1 MTLENWSPTTQEIL
15 NRAIQTTLGRG
26 PEVYV
31 LALSNRSRSAELD
44 PASQLR
50 ARLGS
55 VAQAHPIYPRP
66 SAWALAQAQEE
77 LSRGKPMSEYVS
89 EGRR

>member
-1 MTLENWSPTTQEIL
+1 MILGNWSGSTGVIL
-15 NRAIQTTLGRG
+15 NGATPTALTRE

-31 LALSNRSRSAELD
+31 LALSNRPRSAELD

-50 ARLGS
+50 ACLGS

-66 SAWALAQAQEE
+66 SASALAKAQEE